1 MQSETSERKAVDP
14 FFGPELERRHGENE
28 REGVYLAHKKL
39 VETLD
44 RLNAELPIP
53 RIIDR
58 REAAEDYNAW
68 RANLMARTTAMAEFL
83 YDMAYRT
90 AALMSVDPA
99 LRRDEFIGLVEGDVV
114 DALYKADERADDIED
129 AEARREW
136 EDMRAQGVAG

>member
-1 MQSETSERKAVDP
+1 MQSQTSERRAVDP

-58 REAAEDYNAW
+58 REAAEDYRAW
-68 RANLMARTTAMAEFL
+68 RFNLMARTTAMAEFL
-83 YDMAYRT
+83 YDMTCRT
-90 AALMSVDPA
+90 SASMVGGPA
-99 LRRDEFIGLVEGDVV
+99 LGKDEFIGLIEGDVV
-114 DALYKADERADDIED
+114 DGFYKADERVDEIED
-129 AEARREW
+129 AEARRGW
-136 EDMRAQGVAG
+136 EDMRAQGVA